1 MTEIEQ
7 QINQADVQE
16 QYVQEFV
23 KRAKDYLEIK
33 ELTPEIMRAF
43 IKRIDIY
50 DTDTATAQKTI
61 VIRYTFQL
69 DK

>member
-1 MTEIEQ
+1 M
-7 QINQADVQE
+7 QE

-50 DTDTATAQKTI
+50 DTDTAAAQKTI